1 MQSWDGC
8 QCARVSFRW
17 VALKTERPQ
26 DRGPHRICGPWANT
40 MSTSQRGSGRTHASL
55 APTTP
60 VRRNTSWRSIPV
72 TFTENLWS
80 VINGTYYYYLF
91 LLTCFLPLSHGF
103 LRVAEFY
110 SKVISKNLK
119 CSFENA
125 MFWDL
130 QTVALLLI
138 DTKLHLNIKLCFTT
152 ITQLGCC
159 NGLLNRDQNLKY
171 ENVMLRVSVLFKCL
185 IMLFLK

>member
-1 MQSWDGC
+1 MAFLELQSFI
-8 QCARVSFRW
+8 Q
-17 VALKTERPQ
+17 K
-26 DRGPHRICGPWANT
+26 
-40 MSTSQRGSGRTHASL
+40 
-55 APTTP
+55 
-60 VRRNTSWRSIPV
+60 
-72 TFTENLWS
+72 
-80 VINGTYYYYLF
+80 LF
-91 LLTCFLPLSHGF
+91 
-103 LRVAEFY
+103 
-110 SKVISKNLK
+110 KKNLK

-171 ENVMLRVSVLFKCL
+171 ENVMLFCLLFKCL
-185 IMLFLK
+185 IMLILK